1 MEEKKEPEITPPSA
15 KKVRGRPITKANA
28 KQYQLSAA
36 RAKKQRKQA
45 RMEMLNAMVTQLNL
59 GDELVKAVKTQDDKA
74 LSCIEKAL
82 RITGLHFDQGPE
94 AVQNVKVDAKSETK
108 NTSTQMVKF
117 VLDAPPAPQG

>member
-1 MEEKKEPEITPPSA
+1 MEERKEQENTPPSA

-59 GDELVKAVKTQDDKA
+59 GDELVKAVKSQDDKA

-108 NTSTQMVKF
+108 STSTQMVKF